1 MARITVEDCIRHS
14 PNRFE
19 LVQLAARR
27 ARQLLR
33 GMPPMNDDGEVHK
46 PPVQAL
52 KEIGAGEITW
62 ETLFDLEERERQRLQ
77 AMAEAEAAAV
87 EEEE

>member
-1 MARITVEDCIRHS
+1 MARITVEDGIRYY

-33 GMPPMNDDGEVHK
+33 GLPPMDKDGEGHK
-46 PPVQAL
+46 PVVQAL

-62 ETLFDLEERERQRLQ
+62 DVLHDLEERERQRLQ
-77 AMAEAEAAAV
+77 AMAEAEAAV
-87 EEEE
+87 GGEEE

>member
-1 MARITVEDCIRHS
+1 MARITVEDCIRHY

-33 GMPPMNDDGEVHK
+33 GMPPMDEEGEVHK
-46 PPVQAL
+46 PSVQAL
-52 KEIGAGEITW
+52 KEIGSGEITW
-62 ETLFDLEERERQRLQ
+62 ESLFDLEERERQRLQ
-77 AMAEAEAAAV
+77 ALAAAEAEAV
-87 EEEE
+87 EEEQ